1 MEGTAKLPTML
12 LDPLRKI
19 WKSKDLRN
27 SILYVLALLVVFRL
41 AAHIPLPNV
50 DVTAL
55 RDFFQRN
62 QLFGLLNI
70 FSGGAMENFSV
81 VALGVGPYIT
91 ASIIIQLLTM
101 IIPKMEALS
110 KEGEQG
116 RHKLNQWTR
125 MLTVPLAVLSGYGL
139 IALLQ
144 QQQAGGVRLIA
155 AMTSLQLAG
164 TIVTLTAGTIFLMW
178 LGELISEKKVGN
190 GISLLIFAG
199 IVTSIPTAIQ
209 QTLSVFDTSQ
219 LISVVTFLAVAVV
232 VTAATVF
239 ITEAQRNV
247 PVSYARRV
255 RGIKLYGG
263 VNTHLPLRVN
273 QAGMIPIIFA
283 ISVVLF
289 PPMIAQFFIQA
300 TNTTVAR
307 AANAVYGF
315 FNLQANPLGYGVM
328 FFLLVFGFT
337 YFYTEVV
344 FHPEQVAENLQK
356 QGGFIP
362 GIRPGRPTAEYLGQ
376 VSNRIVLAGALFLA
390 LIAVLPIALQYFTGL
405 QTLTLSGSSL
415 LIVVSVVIETT
426 KQIESQLT
434 MRDYEGW

>member
-1 MEGTAKLPTML
+1 ML

-50 DVTAL
+50 DVGAL

-125 MLTVPLAVLSGYGL
+125 LLTVPLAVLSGYGL

-144 QQQAGGVRLIA
+144 QQQAGGVRLIG

-209 QTLSVFDTSQ
+209 QTLSVFDSSQ
-219 LISVVTFLAVAVV
+219 LISVVTFLAVAIV

-300 TNTTVAR
+300 ANATVAR